1 MCPRTF
7 RFLCCV
13 RAETFIFYNIFF
25 MLAGLL
31 GARAVA
37 ILSSASTS
45 VMHKAKQV
53 MIWNM
58 FATKEHER
66 LGKYERLCEFE
77 RLVESFALRN
87 YSHPSYRAFRWLS
100 QDYSCVWR
108 NWTFDLSR
116 ANGWS
121 TDRRMRVWD
130 YFMNSKAKVWFPLP
144 KNYRPLWWKF
154 GGNLP
159 ESWVRLLMSDFA
171 GTIWQFMF
179 FPFFLFIFSVYFF
192 I

>member
-1 MCPRTF
+1 MDDLEPPASS
-7 RFLCCV
+7 
-13 RAETFIFYNIFF
+13 AEGKEDVEMQTVLWMLPNNIFF

-130 YFMNSKAKVWFPLP
+130 YFMHSKAKVWFPLP
-144 KNYRPLWWKF
+144 NNYRPLWWKF
-154 GGNLP
+154 
-159 ESWVRLLMSDFA
+159 A
-171 GTIWQFMF
+171 
-179 FPFFLFIFSVYFF
+179 
-192 I
+192 